1 MNYTELVDAA
11 KAYCDRIDVEVNQ
24 NVGVFV
30 TMAESRIN
38 RTLKTTEQTHRVY
51 TRTMA
56 GKEYYTLPDD
66 YNGMRAVH
74 FNTGLVDKED
84 SKSIQLHYATPE
96 QMVDM
101 QESAYDE
108 QLKYYT
114 IINRQLQLHNPLPN
128 GGTIEMVF
136 YRRVPPLT
144 ATIRNNW
151 MADDHPD
158 IYLAGMC
165 AEIEMFVKNYDAA
178 KLWDDR
184 MTRSIEELRTNDMAN
199 RWTGNSM
206 VMRAG

>member
-1 MNYTELVDAA
+1 MNYGELVAA
-11 KAYCDRIDVEVNQ
+11 SKAYCDRLDVEVNQ
-24 NVGVFV
+24 NIDVFI
-30 TMAESRIN
+30 TMAEARIN

-51 TRTMA
+51 IRTMA
-56 GKEYYTLPDD
+56 AKEYYTLPID

-84 SKSIQLHYATPE
+84 SKSIQLNYATPE

-101 QESAYDE
+101 QESAYAE
-108 QLKYYT
+108 QERYYT

-144 ATIRNNW
+144 NINISNW
-151 MADDHPD
+151 MATDHPD
-158 IYLAGMC
+158 IYLAGIC
-165 AEIEMFVKNYDAA
+165 AEIEMFVKNYDTA
-178 KLWDDR
+178 KMWDDR